1 MDNFDLR
8 KYLAEGKLY
17 ENALSKKLKD
27 EAKQPDSKVGAS
39 IFNKYAKKIENAD
52 KADYKKIIKA
62 MESELISKHPDTF
75 SGEDDIPGSFLAEGK
90 LYEEAYNL
98 SNDPD
103 SNTDKYVRN
112 HWDRILK
119 DILRAHTD
127 LRNTKGGENMPEKP
141 SQRDIDRA
149 LDIFDG
155 VVDTPF
161 AQDIDPNVY
170 NDFFDFYDIYLVS
183 QAGEENTK
191 NIAIED
197 FPYYGAEDVGGF
209 NGYIK
214 RDDLYDL

>member
-1 MDNFDLR
+1 MNNFDLK
-8 KYLAEGKLY
+8 KYLAEGRL
-17 ENALSKKLKD
+17 LK
-27 EAKQPDSKVGAS
+27 
-39 IFNKYAKKIENAD
+39 
-52 KADYKKIIKA
+52 
-62 MESELISKHPDTF
+62 
-75 SGEDDIPGSFLAEGK
+75 
-90 LYEEAYNL
+90 EEAYTITDF
-98 SNDPD
+98 SEDPD
-103 SNTDKYVRN
+103 SDLEGYVKN
-112 HWDRILK
+112 HWDKILK
-119 DILRAHTD
+119 DMLLAHAD